1 MNEHKNFIDN
11 TIEENRYTDPN
22 SSLGRIA
29 FGTLFYQPLIESYIK
44 NAYARNTG
52 SAMYNA
58 INNGGFYSNYTFL
71 GGNTIFGGEG
81 SFLRKIPGIKKLY
94 ANSSLDFHKQFFNIR
109 GNTSF
114 NYINPKQNTRNYVT
128 SGGVKNANDMLESG
142 FGFGKKY
149 NFTEKDRFLYNNFYG
164 KNKNNTNNVAETM
177 YENIMEKLSRRR
189 HSNNIASSNKI
200 NNKEF
205 IKMINAKSD
214 EFFKYVDNNKNIDY
228 KKASE
233 LTSGILSRKELK
245 NIDFSK
251 SSAKNEL
258 INTFKEKIN
267 LIQSNK
273 NMSLYE
279 LLKDNKYV
287 KILNNE
293 INNIIGN
300 ATELTDSQIARL
312 SEEVFADTLDSNKI
326 KNIFAKNG
334 IQGLREQTIISL
346 KMKLDDD
353 IYNLVKET
361 ADKVT
366 KIGTKTKIGGI
377 VDTIL
382 GNKAGMFL
390 TGALG
395 GPVGIG
401 IQVALGVAS
410 AISVAHQEKSI
421 NDFVNNSMSNY
432 NNYDFIE
439 SEQGITSLGS
449 HYAINQSNY
458 QDYSNIVS
466 NRNISKNSLRD
477 IDPIQIDSQLS
488 DSKNFTIF

>member
-94 ANSSLDFHKQFFNIR
+94 TNSNLDSHKQLFNIK

-128 SGGVKNANDMLESG
+128 SGGIKNANDMLESG

-149 NFTEKDRFLYNNFYG
+149 NFTDKDRFLYNNFVKSDNTDIRSSMIRGIRKQLKSTVTKDFYSRRALELSKVEDIVNQSKKLDG
-164 KNKNNTNNVAETM
+164 DGIKSVLHKVFNKEEIDSINLSSSNAKEEILNLIKRERNIVEANKNYKIYDLFKDNDLAKSTI
-177 YENIMEKLSRRR
+177 ENINSIIENS
-189 HSNNIASSNKI
+189 
-200 NNKEF
+200 
-205 IKMINAKSD
+205 
-214 EFFKYVDNNKNIDY
+214 
-228 KKASE
+228 SE
-233 LTSGILSRKELK
+233 LNKKQLKQLSKILDIKDIKKISKIYKTAGKEGIYGQALYSVLGDEAIEESIEGTIKK
-245 NIDFSK
+245 I
-251 SSAKNEL
+251 SSAA
-258 INTFKEKIN
+258 TRSKIV
-267 LIQSNK
+267 S
-273 NMSLYE
+273 
-279 LLKDNKYV
+279 
-287 KILNNE
+287 ILD
-293 INNIIGN
+293 GV
-300 ATELTDSQIARL
+300 LGS
-312 SEEVFADTLDSNKI
+312 
-326 KNIFAKNG
+326 
-334 IQGLREQTIISL
+334 
-346 KMKLDDD
+346 
-353 IYNLVKET
+353 
-361 ADKVT
+361 KV
-366 KIGTKTKIGGI
+366 
-377 VDTIL
+377 
-382 GNKAGMFL
+382 GMFL

-395 GPVGIG
+395 GPIGIG
-401 IQVALGVAS
+401 VQVALGVAS

-421 NDFVNNSMSNY
+421 NDFVNNSISNY

-439 SEQGITSLGS
+439 SEQGISSLGS

-458 QDYSNIVS
+458 QDYSSIVS

>member
-1 MNEHKNFIDN
+1 M
-11 TIEENRYTDPN
+11 
-22 SSLGRIA
+22 
-29 FGTLFYQPLIESYIK
+29 LFRS
-44 NAYARNTG
+44 
-52 SAMYNA
+52 
-58 INNGGFYSNYTFL
+58 
-71 GGNTIFGGEG
+71 
-81 SFLRKIPGIKKLY
+81 
-94 ANSSLDFHKQFFNIR
+94 
-109 GNTSF
+109 
-114 NYINPKQNTRNYVT
+114 
-128 SGGVKNANDMLESG
+128 
-142 FGFGKKY
+142 
-149 NFTEKDRFLYNNFYG
+149 
-164 KNKNNTNNVAETM
+164 
-177 YENIMEKLSRRR
+177 
-189 HSNNIASSNKI
+189 
-200 NNKEF
+200 
-205 IKMINAKSD
+205 
-214 EFFKYVDNNKNIDY
+214 
-228 KKASE
+228 
-233 LTSGILSRKELK
+233 
-245 NIDFSK
+245 
-251 SSAKNEL
+251 
-258 INTFKEKIN
+258 
-267 LIQSNK
+267 
-273 NMSLYE
+273 
-279 LLKDNKYV
+279 
-287 KILNNE
+287 
-293 INNIIGN
+293 N

-334 IQGLREQTIISL
+334 IQGLREQTVISL
-346 KMKLDDD
+346 KSKLDDD

-466 NRNISKNSLRD
+466 NRNISKNSLRN